1 MHVNRMALHL
11 LDLPVDIMRAMGDK
25 ISSKQIA
32 IAADVPIIPGVD
44 HAMKSYEE
52 AAKIADMSDIR
63 LC

>member
-1 MHVNRMALHL
+1 
-11 LDLPVDIMRAMGDK
+11 MRAMGDK

-52 AAKIADMSDIR
+52 AARSQTWSDIDYVEASNR
-63 LC
+63 WWRTRYAYC